1 MITTAVCPVTGSDKV
16 AAKRLGLVQGQVHNP
31 VNLTVL
37 LLVFKLNLPSLP
49 FKLGAQDRISEYIVR
64 I

>member
-1 MITTAVCPVTGSDKV
+1 MCPATGCDEVT
-16 AAKRLGLVQGQVHNP
+16 AKRQGLVQGQVHNP
-31 VNLTVL
+31 VNVTVL